1 MHEHHGQCHCGNLG
15 VTYRSAVTPADTA
28 VRACQCSFCRKHNT
42 RAVADPNGE
51 ARITVRDETMLQ
63 RYRFGLGTAEFL
75 VCGQCGVYV
84 AAVMTEG
91 DRAYA
96 TLIMNAFETAEQFT
110 QPVMPVDYAGEDES
124 GRRARRRKRWT
135 PVSIAVSNVYEK

>member
-1 MHEHHGQCHCGNLG
+1 MHEHHGQCHCGNLA
-15 VTYRSAVTPADTA
+15 VTFRSAAAPEDTP

-51 ARITVRDETMLQ
+51 AQITVRDESALQ

-75 VCGQCGVYV
+75 VCGRCGVYI

-91 DRAYA
+91 RRPLPWRARPLRA
-96 TLIMNAFETAEQFT
+96 SPACRGDAR
-110 QPVMPVDYAGEDES
+110 PRA
-124 GRRARRRKRWT
+124 RARR
-135 PVSIAVSNVYEK
+135 ELH